1 MRSEV
6 RRQSQQQAVPREIK
20 VKTKSPRRRETE
32 SGARLGNQGT
42 RLSRKSENVTT
53 AAALKQIPR
62 GKGNGSPLKFTAKPG
77 MAQCKICSRNFAQ
90 DRIQVHTNICKK
102 SKEKG
107 KKRKPFDASKV
118 H

>member
-1 MRSEV
+1 MRREV
-6 RRQSQQQAVPREIK
+6 RRQSEQQAVSREIK

-32 SGARLGNQGT
+32 SSARVGVQGT
-42 RLSRKSENVTT
+42 RMSRKTDVT
-53 AAALKQIPR
+53 AALKHNPR
-62 GKGNGSPLKFTAKPG
+62 GKGKSSPLKFTAKPG

-102 SKEKG
+102 TQEKG

>member
-1 MRSEV
+1 MG
-6 RRQSQQQAVPREIK
+6 RQSEQQAVPREIK

-42 RLSRKSENVTT
+42 RVSRKSDFT
-53 AAALKQIPR
+53 AAALKQNPR